1 MNVMQQLLPKYSY
14 QLLDRIASSGFFSRW
29 SFTYSRLLQVQGSI
43 GSNTLREMCLYF
55 ITFPKYTL
63 VKGYRGKEE
72 NSLFPIAGVK
82 FSNLPNGSVCMCV
95 LSHSVMAIYALTTC
109 GFCSNLL
116 ESSKSCVRTS
126 FQGMVQKGYTTDR
139 VLTGQEAK
147 NLRTSN

>member
-14 QLLDRIASSGFFSRW
+14 QLLDRIASSGFLSRC
-29 SFTYSRLLQVQGSI
+29 SFTYSRLLQGQGSI

-95 LSHSVMAIYALTTC
+95 LSHSSHGYL
-109 GFCSNLL
+109 CSDYKWLL
-116 ESSKSCVRTS
+116 FQLVGVQQKLCQTS

-147 NLRTSN
+147 NLRTNN